1 MFNPQIFN
9 HMKEKQESAETI
21 NVFFAS
27 LPVWNITELCG
38 YEPKTTF
45 WMDFSIAD
53 RFGAAA
59 VQDTYN
65 RAFAEWKGNAVY
77 LTEMVLVLNHKI
89 WQHYQHNAELSL
101 LYDRLW
107 QQADRYAVANLTG
120 NDLTYY
126 YQTTD

>member
-1 MFNPQIFN
+1 MFNYQIFN
-9 HMKEKQESAETI
+9 PMKESTVTI
-21 NVFFAS
+21 CNAFFAS

-53 RFGAAA
+53 RFGADA

-65 RAFAEWKGNAVY
+65 RAFADWKSNVVY
-77 LTEMVLVLNHKI
+77 LTEMVMVLNHKI
-89 WQHYQHNAELSL
+89 WQHYNHNDELAA

-107 QQADRYAVANLTG
+107 RQADRYALTNLKGT
-120 NDLTYY
+120 DLTYY

>member
-1 MFNPQIFN
+1 
-9 HMKEKQESAETI
+9 MKEKNQSTETI
-21 NVFFAS
+21 SAAFFAS
-27 LPVWNITELCG
+27 LPVWNISELNG
-38 YEPKTTF
+38 YQPKTTF

-53 RFGAAA
+53 RFGADA

-65 RAFAEWKGNAVY
+65 RAFADWKSNAVY

-89 WQHYQHNAELSL
+89 WQHYNHNDKLAE

-107 QQADRYAVANLTG
+107 RKADSYAVANLKG
-120 NDLTYY
+120 NELTYY

>member
-1 MFNPQIFN
+1 MYNTQNFTD
-9 HMKEKQESAETI
+9 MDETKMTMATI
-21 NVFFAS
+21 AS

-53 RFGAAA
+53 CFGANA

-65 RAFAEWKGNAVY
+65 RAFADWKNNAIY
-77 LTEMVLVLNHKI
+77 LTEMVMVLNHKI
-89 WQHYQHNAELSL
+89 WQHYNHNNELAA
-101 LYDRLW
+101 LYDQLW
-107 QQADRYAVANLTG
+107 RQADRYALNNLKG
-120 NDLTYY
+120 SDLTYY